1 MSKDNVLTLQLP
13 GSKIV
18 FTRYL
23 YIKDEVKI
31 ALLMAILNKSDD
43 AIFWAYE
50 LIYSGFK
57 NELFALIWQI
67 YYDFFATLNPSF
79 SSYLIKKETEYLM
92 TKEDRF
98 ISAIIQDLLIR
109 PFNTDIF
116 MMRKICDLFEVE
128 NEKIETTEQFDI
140 AMDHWFKTEDYRNLA
155 CYILNNNNVL
165 SDLDVYKYVLKWFKL
180 TNQARLIKDYLN
192 VVTTVN
198 CQYQHNVSIKIILL
212 AHIMSV
218 VSKNKKLIKG
228 KNFYMIVEPE
238 EVVQYETI
246 EASDDL
252 KSYRILRN
260 GCICG
265 IDDQK
270 FLNLFSLERRK
281 IINLLVVYN
290 ENWLYHASFSPIWFD
305 RIKMYKGYIDYEHQT
320 VKFISDNWEEEFYSR
335 YGYEPDEQPLSVK
348 LKSIS
353 DINCEKN
360 WIQFYEKYK
369 KNGLIEIDE
378 DELEELNAEPVV
390 Y

>member
-1 MSKDNVLTLQLP
+1 
-13 GSKIV
+13 
-18 FTRYL
+18 
-23 YIKDEVKI
+23 
-31 ALLMAILNKSDD
+31 
-43 AIFWAYE
+43 
-50 LIYSGFK
+50 
-57 NELFALIWQI
+57 
-67 YYDFFATLNPSF
+67 
-79 SSYLIKKETEYLM
+79 
-92 TKEDRF
+92 
-98 ISAIIQDLLIR
+98 
-109 PFNTDIF
+109 